1 MAELQALILTFLKAI
16 GKYRWYAVGI
26 TWAISVIGWT
36 VVYRLPDSYQ
46 ASARVYVD
54 TQSILKPL
62 LSTMTTVPNVEQ
74 QVQFMRRTLISRPN
88 VERVMRMVDL
98 DIKNKTVQDHE
109 QMVDEL
115 TSAIK
120 ITGTER
126 DDIYTISYSNSNP
139 KLGKEIVQSLLTIFV
154 EGSFGGKKQESD
166 KAVQFIDEQIKTYEE
181 KLAAGENALKEFKI
195 QHMNVLPRQGSDYSS
210 IITDLSDKLSQAKL
224 ELAEAEQ
231 ARNALKRQIA
241 GEDPAPVAA
250 ATTSDTD
257 SINPELDGRI
267 QALEKNLD
275 QLRMQYTEEH
285 PDIVSSKRLLA
296 QLQARKKEE
305 AKKRGGRPNDPGA
318 NFSPMMQQMNVALSV
333 EEARVASLKARV
345 NEYASRLGSAR
356 TQSVAAPEVEA
367 QLAQLNRDYAVNKE
381 NYTKLVERREAARL
395 SGDLTSATDMMSFR
409 VIDPPTAPT
418 VPTGPQRPR
427 LMSLVFAGALVAGL
441 GVALL
446 MSQVRPTFVTQNALR
461 AATGLPILG
470 SISMNWTDEQK
481 IRRRRRLYAFSAA
494 VALLFTAYGGVMAA
508 LLLKS

>member
-26 TWAISVIGWT
+26 TWTVSIIGWG
-36 VVYRLPDSYQ
+36 VVARMPDSYQ

-62 LSTMTTVPNVEQ
+62 LSSMTTVPNVEQ

-115 TSAIK
+115 SSQIK

-126 DDIYTISYSNSNP
+126 DDIYTISYSNTNP
-139 KLGKEIVQSLLTIFV
+139 KLGKEVVQSLLTIFV
-154 EGSFGGKKQESD
+154 EGSFGGKKQDSD
-166 KAVQFIDEQIKTYEE
+166 KAVQFIDEQIKNYEE
-181 KLAAGENALKEFKI
+181 KLAVGENALKEFKI
-195 QHMNVLPRQGSDYSS
+195 KHMGLLPRQGSDYSS
-210 IITDLSDKLSQAKL
+210 IISELNDKLNQAKL

-231 ARNALKRQIA
+231 ARNAIKRQIS
-241 GEDPAPVAA
+241 GEDPAPVSSAA
-250 ATTSDTD
+250 AQEPESV
-257 SINPELDGRI
+257 NPELDGRI
-267 QALEKNLD
+267 QSLEKNLD
-275 QLRMQYTEEH
+275 QLRMQFTEEH
-285 PDIVSSKRLLA
+285 PDIVANKRLLA

-305 AKKRGGRPNDPGA
+305 ARKRVRSNDPGA
-318 NFSPMMQQMNVALSV
+318 NYSPMMQQMNVALSV

-345 NEYASRLGSAR
+345 NEYASRLATAR
-356 TQSVAAPEVEA
+356 QQSNAAPEVEA
-367 QLAQLNRDYAVNKE
+367 QLTQLNRDYQVNRE

-418 VPTGPQRPR
+418 VPTGPHRPR
-427 LMSLVFAGALVAGL
+427 LMSLVFVGALAAGL
-441 GVALL
+441 GVAFL
-446 MSQVRPTFVTQNALR
+446 MSQIRPTFLSQTALR
-461 AATGLPILG
+461 NETGMSILG

-481 IRRRRRLYAFSAA
+481 IRRRRRLYAFTAS
-494 VALLFTAYGGVMAA
+494 VALLFTVYGGIMAVLVM
-508 LLLKS
+508 KS